1 VGETFISIAKEGST
15 VSGLLDVVATLTSIS
30 LQSGVPLKVLV
41 RKFKDMRFEPSGFT
55 SSEEVPMAKSIIDYI
70 FRFLGQRF
78 LNETEKEEIFGSS
91 AGMGSAPSSVVPIA
105 TFVSTSSLTVPNLVA
120 AATEA
125 MVCECGSIMVKAGS
139 CYSCPNCFSTTGV
152 CN

>member
-1 VGETFISIAKEGST
+1 
-15 VSGLLDVVATLTSIS
+15 
-30 LQSGVPLKVLV
+30 
-41 RKFKDMRFEPSGFT
+41 
-55 SSEEVPMAKSIIDYI
+55 MAKSIIDYI

-78 LNETEKEEIFGSS
+78 LTDAEKEEVFGTITPGLNNGSPVMPVATLVSSS
-91 AGMGSAPSSVVPIA
+91 ASQASAVNARPV
-105 TFVSTSSLTVPNLVA
+105 

-125 MVCECGSIMVKAGS
+125 TVCECGSIMIKAGS